1 MTKRNDKRK
10 VLEIGNKFQVK
21 EKEKKHKNKFDT
33 ERSPSP
39 IKALNYNQ
47 EQYLHN
53 LKTKEQ
59 IFVLGPAGTGKTWI
73 AATYAAD
80 LYRNRKINKIIL
92 TKPNVPCG
100 RSLGYFPGSIE
111 KKFAPWTAPIID
123 ALKERLGT
131 AVYDIA
137 IKNSDIEV
145 IPFEV
150 MRGRSWKNSFIIL
163 DEAQNTT
170 VQEIKMFL
178 TRSGENCITVING
191 DISQCDIDQS
201 SGLYKAIVL
210 IRELLLPIPVIEFTF
225 DDIVRSDLCAMWSRA
240 FETRMLPQKNNN
252 KYDIYK
258 DFNGVKP
265 DSWKQFEFNNL

>member
-1 MTKRNDKRK
+1 MTKRNEKRK
-10 VLEIGNKFQVK
+10 LLEASNKFQ
-21 EKEKKHKNKFDT
+21 EKTKVNKNKSKFDA
-33 ERSPSP
+33 ERSQNP
-39 IKALNYNQ
+39 IKPLNYNQ
-47 EQYLHN
+47 EKYLYN

-59 IFVLGPAGTGKTWI
+59 IFVLGPAGTGKTWL

-111 KKFAPWTAPIID
+111 KKFTPWTAPIIE
-123 ALKERLGT
+123 ALKERLGS
-131 AVYDIA
+131 AVYEIA
-137 IKNSDIEV
+137 TKNSDIEV

-170 VQEIKMFL
+170 IQEIKMFL

-201 SGLYKAIVL
+201 SGLYKAITL
-210 IRELLLPIPVIEFTF
+210 IKELSLPIPIIEFTF
-225 DDIVRSDLCAMWSRA
+225 EDIVRSDLCAMWCRA
-240 FETRMLPQKNNN
+240 FETKIHPQNNEN
-252 KYDIYK
+252 TYDILEK
-258 DFNGVKP
+258 FSEIKP
-265 DSWKQFEFNNL
+265 NSWKQFEYNNY